1 MQWFFFSTLLISGVF
16 CHTMSFC
23 PIKHASFQHLF
34 FCSRM
39 CHQTECAKDSC
50 HRARSSEAALRSAV
64 TRACFTCRA
73 SLASRP
79 PPHSGEHAKSS
90 LMCSTE
96 AFLHIPHICFWFT
109 EQVTSPACLNSCF
122 ADHTSPPRRLP
133 PPNWGGLKTTC
144 SPLPV
149 RFASAG
155 GTWQWP
161 DVQPLLGTVWII
173 YLLNLALAWHFDV
186 WRLEAPALTI

>member
-1 MQWFFFSTLLISGVF
+1 
-16 CHTMSFC
+16 MSLC
-23 PIKHASFQHLF
+23 PIKHASFQHF
-34 FCSRM
+34 FFFVPACVIRQNVLKTPVIVLAPQKRRSDPLWHGRASRV
-39 CHQTECAKDSC
+39 AP
-50 HRARSSEAALRSAV
+50 RSPRGHHLTQVSMPNPAWCAALKPFCIFLIFVSG
-64 TRACFTCRA
+64 
-73 SLASRP
+73 LLSR
-79 PPHSGEHAKSS
+79 
-90 LMCSTE
+90 
-96 AFLHIPHICFWFT
+96 
-109 EQVTSPACLNSCF
+109 
-122 ADHTSPPRRLP
+122 SPPLLAWTAASPTTPPLPAILP

-161 DVQPLLGTVWII
+161 DVQPLRGTVWII

>member
-1 MQWFFFSTLLISGVF
+1 MPHFSIYFFVPECVISQNVLK
-16 CHTMSFC
+16 T
-23 PIKHASFQHLF
+23 PVIVLAPQK
-34 FCSRM
+34 R
-39 CHQTECAKDSC
+39 
-50 HRARSSEAALRSAV
+50 RSDPLWHG
-64 TRACFTCRA
+64 C
-73 SLASRP
+73 ASRVVPRSPRGHHLTQVSMPNPAWCFFAYSSYLFLVYWAGHLPCLLKQLLRRRHLPSP
-79 PPHSGEHAKSS
+79 PPS
-90 LMCSTE
+90 
-96 AFLHIPHICFWFT
+96 
-109 EQVTSPACLNSCF
+109 
-122 ADHTSPPRRLP
+122 
-133 PPNWGGLKTTC
+133 NWGGLKTTC